1 MSKIGKQ
8 PVNIPAE
15 VTASVADGYFSAK
28 GKQGEEKVKLHPSV
42 EVKIVGNQVEVS
54 PKSVEDKTGLVM
66 WGTIRALV
74 ANAVEGVS
82 AGFVKSLELKGVG
95 YKAALKGSSALD
107 LVLGFSHNI
116 EYKLPAGVKA
126 EIVSPTEIALKSSN
140 KELLG
145 KTAAEIR
152 AFRPPEPY
160 KGKGVRYKGEYVRR
174 KEGKKK

>member
-8 PVNIPAE
+8 PVSIPEGVSVA
-15 VTASVADGYFSAK
+15 VADGYFTAK

-42 EVKIVGNQVEVS
+42 SVKVDGGLVS
-54 PKSVEDKTGLVM
+54 VAPVDMGDRTGLVM
-66 WGTIRALV
+66 WGTIRSLV
-74 ANAVEGVS
+74 ANAVKGVS
-82 AGFVKSLELKGVG
+82 NGFSKSLELKGVG
-95 YKAALKGSSALD
+95 YKVALKGSTLD
-107 LVLGFSHNI
+107 MVLGFSHNV
-116 EYKLPAGVKA
+116 EYRLPDGMKA
-126 EIVSPTEIALKSSN
+126 EIVSPTEVALKSSS

-160 KGKGVRYKGEYVRR
+160 KGKGVRYKGEYVRH

>member
-1 MSKIGKQ
+1 MSKIGKN
-8 PVNIPAE
+8 PVKIPE
-15 VTASVADGYFSAK
+15 GVQVAIAGAALSAK
-28 GKQGEEKVKLHPSV
+28 GKLGEQKVVLPAFLD
-42 EVKIVGNQVEVS
+42 VK
-54 PKSVEDKTGLVM
+54 VEDGHVSVRPKDMEDKQALVM

-74 ANAVEGVS
+74 HNAVEGVAS
-82 AGFVKSLELKGVG
+82 GFEKSLELKGVG
-95 YKAALKGSSALD
+95 YKAALKGDTLD

-126 EIVSPTEIALKSSN
+126 EIVSPTEVKLTSAD

-145 KTAAEIR
+145 RTASEIR

-160 KGKGVRYKGEYVRR
+160 KGKGVRYKGEYVRH

>member
-8 PVNIPAE
+8 PVNIPE
-15 VTASVADGYFSAK
+15 GVSVSVAGGFFVAK
-28 GKQGEEKVKLHPSV
+28 GKHGEEKVKLHPSV
-42 EVKIVGNQVEVS
+42 DVKVDGGLVSVS
-54 PKSVEDKTGLVM
+54 PVDAGDRTGLVM
-66 WGTIRALV
+66 WGTVRALI

-82 AGFVKSLELKGVG
+82 NEFSKSLELKGVG
-95 YKAALKGSSALD
+95 YKVALKGSTLD
-107 LVLGFSHNI
+107 MVLGFSHNV
-116 EYKLPAGVKA
+116 EYRLPDGVKA
-126 EIVSPTEIALKSSN
+126 EIISPTEVALRSSN

-160 KGKGVRYKGEYVRR
+160 KGKGVRYKGEYVRH

>member
-8 PVNIPAE
+8 PVNIPDG
-15 VTASVADGYFSAK
+15 VSVSVAGGYFTAK
-28 GKQGEEKVKLHPSV
+28 GKLGEEKVRLHPSV
-42 EVKIVGNQVEVS
+42 ELKLGDKHVEVA
-54 PKSVEDKTGLVM
+54 PKSEGDKTGLVM
-66 WGTIRALV
+66 WGTIRSLV
-74 ANAVEGVS
+74 HNAVEGV
-82 AGFVKSLELKGVG
+82 AKGFEKSLELRGVG
-95 YKAALKGSSALD
+95 YKAALKGTTLD
-107 LVLGFSHNI
+107 MVLGFSHNV

-160 KGKGVRYKGEYVRR
+160 KGKGVRYKDEYVRR